1 MHEGCSRAVLP
12 KSNEEYWLP
21 KLEKN
26 KKNDLENKE
35 KLENSGWKVL
45 IIWECELKKKNRD
58 ETLKKLYRDIVD
70 E

>member
-1 MHEGCSRAVLP
+1 LQKIVQILV
-12 KSNEEYWLP
+12 
-21 KLEKN
+21 
-26 KKNDLENKE
+26 KE

>member
-1 MHEGCSRAVLP
+1 MLP